1 MTITNE
7 IKFDA
12 LGLVPVIVQETGSGT
27 VLMLAYM
34 NREALEK
41 TMESGEAWYYSRS
54 RQQLWHKGETSGNV
68 QQVQEIRYDCD
79 ADALLMI
86 VEQIGP
92 ACHTGHHSCFYRD
105 ASGQEVSPVEQDL
118 TSTYSGMVG
127 PGIIHELYQVI
138 LDRREMMPEG
148 SYTTYLFT
156 KGLDKIC
163 KKVGEEAAEVII
175 GAKNQDKDEVIY
187 EVSDLIYHLMVLG
200 VQAGVAPEDIYAQL
214 KSRR

>member
-1 MTITNE
+1 MIIDE

-12 LGLVPVIVQETGSGT
+12 QGLVPAVVQEVGSGE

-41 TMESGEAWYYSRS
+41 TLNEGEAWYYSRS
-54 RQQLWHKGETSGNV
+54 RQQLWHKGETSGHV
-68 QQVQEIRYDCD
+68 QRVQEIRYDCD
-79 ADALLMI
+79 ADSVLLK
-86 VEQIGP
+86 VEQTGP

-105 ASGQEVSPVEQDL
+105 ATGQEREAAEEDMSAIYSSP
-118 TSTYSGMVG
+118 VG

-138 LDRREMMPEG
+138 LDRQQKLPEG

-175 GAKNQDKDEVIY
+175 AAKNKDQAEIIY

-200 VQAGVAPEDIYAQL
+200 VQAGVTPEDIYAQL
-214 KSRR
+214 QARR

>member
-1 MTITNE
+1 MKILDE

-12 LGLVPVIVQETGSGT
+12 QGLVPTVIQEIGSGE

-41 TMESGEAWYYSRS
+41 TINESEAWYYSRS
-54 RQQLWHKGETSGNV
+54 RQALWHKGETSGHIQRV
-68 QQVQEIRYDCD
+68 KEIRYDCD
-79 ADALLMI
+79 ADTILLK
-86 VEQIGP
+86 VEQTGA

-105 ASGQEVSPVEQDL
+105 ASGQEVIAKEQDM
-118 TSTYSGMVG
+118 TVVYNAPAG
-127 PGIIHELYQVI
+127 PGIIQELYQVI
-138 LDRREMMPEG
+138 LDRQQKMPEG

-175 GAKNQDKDEVIY
+175 AAKNQDKEEIIY

-200 VQAGVAPEDIYAQL
+200 VQAGVRPEDIYTQL

>member
-12 LGLVPVIVQETGSGT
+12 QGLVPVIVQETGSGT

-68 QQVQEIRYDCD
+68 QQVKEIRYDCD

-200 VQAGVAPEDIYAQL
+200 VQAGVSPEDIYAQL